1 MAQIPDVSV
10 ILPIRNAASTIASLL
25 LELMAFSALHP
36 EYEFLFASDGST
48 DGTQD
53 IFADVIRQHGASPI
67 KIIHYDRH
75 QGKGGAVR
83 DTFVQCCGNYVIF
96 TDGDLA
102 YDLNFLLVLRETL
115 NHCDMAI
122 ASRRKGGDATLGILT
137 MRGFVSFVYN
147 RYTAFV
153 LALTQTDIQAG
164 LKGFRRKAADRL
176 FTAQKITGFA
186 FDAELLF
193 LAKKYGFSVCE
204 FPAQVR
210 PEHHGAGS
218 VWRIGLRSAIMFFQ
232 VLRVRYYDLAGYY

>member
-1 MAQIPDVSV
+1 
-10 ILPIRNAASTIASLL
+10 
-25 LELMAFSALHP
+25 
-36 EYEFLFASDGST
+36 
-48 DGTQD
+48 
-53 IFADVIRQHGASPI
+53 
-67 KIIHYDRH
+67 
-75 QGKGGAVR
+75 
-83 DTFVQCCGNYVIF
+83 
-96 TDGDLA
+96 
-102 YDLNFLLVLRETL
+102 
-115 NHCDMAI
+115 MAI

-153 LALTQTDIQAG
+153 LALPQTDIQAG

-193 LAKKYGFSVCE
+193 LAKKYGFSVGE